1 MPDIFSK
8 KGEELNYVYW
18 DGLVECVER
27 GIVKNVGVSNY
38 GSTLLTEAHAY
49 LKKKNVK
56 LVSNQIHY
64 SLLYNDKVSNNNGV
78 KYSCHF
84 ILTRRFA
91 PRSLLVQSEKT
102 KLTGEKL
109 NIKTFGYFGLGMGL
123 LTGSYSKY
131 YIMKHLKDYGLSAA
145 DGYNIGEVDATMPT
159 RKKNGSKNGRS
170 IFEMNDL
177 TKYAAT
183 SNIDALVGEMVKVAV
198 KHKKT
203 VAQVSINYCVTKGV
217 VPIVGV
223 SSINQFKSNLDAG
236 GSWRL
241 DAEDMKRLES
251 VEVAK
256 FEGAG
261 FKRSEGKFVGY
272 GEKSWSLD

>member
-1 MPDIFSK
+1 
-8 KGEELNYVYW
+8 VYW

-64 SLLYNDKVSNNNGV
+64 SLLYNDK
-78 KYSCHF
+78 
-84 ILTRRFA
+84 
-91 PRSLLVQSEKT
+91 SEKT

-203 VAQVSINYCVTKGV
+203 VAQVAINYCVTKGV